1 MFCIDI
7 AHTYVCVAFNMNNTL
22 YILATKRWIKK
33 QIIPWELFAFK
44 TDAIGFSSFKA
55 KATCQLCQF
64 TCNTGYAVPKAAREK
79 TK

>member
-1 MFCIDI
+1 
-7 AHTYVCVAFNMNNTL
+7 MNNIL

-33 QIIPWELFAFK
+33 RRTVAFNPWELFAFQ
-44 TDAIGFSSFKA
+44 TDAIGFRNFKA

>member
-1 MFCIDI
+1 MDQK
-7 AHTYVCVAFNMNNTL
+7 ATVAFN
-22 YILATKRWIKK
+22 
-33 QIIPWELFAFK
+33 PWELFAFQI
-44 TDAIGFSSFKA
+44 DAIGFRNFKA